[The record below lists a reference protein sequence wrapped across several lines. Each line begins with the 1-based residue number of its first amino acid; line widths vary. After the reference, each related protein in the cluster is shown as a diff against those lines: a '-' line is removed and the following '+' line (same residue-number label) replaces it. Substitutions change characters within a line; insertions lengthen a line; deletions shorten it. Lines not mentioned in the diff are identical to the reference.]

1 MRSLILLGLKIVILE
16 LRLLIFA
23 KGKLHFGETRSMATD
38 DYIENLNRIRLLA
51 DQVKILDLL
60 NPTSDTVNLLTE
72 IIDRAKKIPE
82 LERLDFE
89 EDLKI
94 DNIEAEA

>member
-1 MRSLILLGLKIVILE
+1 
-16 LRLLIFA
+16 
-23 KGKLHFGETRSMATD
+23 MATD
-38 DYIENLNRIRLLA
+38 HYIENLNRIRLLA